1 MNGIHLVS
9 LLVVLASGISPALDQ
24 AKINEVTGLTG
35 TYNEDEKV
43 FKVTVPRGD
52 LGISVDGW
60 KMPAFM
66 GLTTWAAFTDG
77 KEKEA
82 MVMGDLV
89 LLQDE
94 VNPVMSALLDAGL
107 SVTALHNHFFHDEPK
122 TYFMHISGEGSAEQL
137 AKGVRA
143 ALDKVKEI
151 RAASSEPAKNFGGG
165 IPEKSAVA
173 AAPLAAI
180 LGGKPQEKDGMV
192 KFVFGRSAK
201 MPCGCEVGKE
211 MGVNTWA
218 AFAGTDE
225 NAVVDG
231 DFACLEGELQGVL
244 KSLRAGGIHIVAIHH
259 HMTMEDPRYVF
270 LHYWGRGDAAGLATK
285 LKAAL
290 DTQSK

>member
-1 MNGIHLVS
+1 MRTKAILAV
-9 LLVVLASGISPALDQ
+9 LAALASGTAAGLDQ
-24 AKINEVTGLTG
+24 AKINEITGLSG
-35 TYNEDEKV
+35 SFNEEEKV

-52 LGISVDGW
+52 LGITVDGW

-66 GLTTWAAFTDG
+66 GLTSWAGFTEG
-77 KEKEA
+77 KKEEA

-94 VNPVMSALLDAGL
+94 VDLVMSQLFASGL
-107 SVTALHNHFFHDEPK
+107 SVTALHNHFSHDEPK
-122 TYFMHISGEGSAEQL
+122 AYFMHISGEGSAENL
-137 AKGVRA
+137 ATGVRA
-143 ALDKVKEI
+143 ALDAVKKV
-151 RAASSEPAKNFGGG
+151 RAAAPVPAKGFGGG
-165 IPEKSAVA
+165 IPEKSSITAS
-173 AAPLAAI
+173 PLATV

-192 KFVFGRSAK
+192 KFVFGRKAK

-218 AFAGTDE
+218 AFAGGDD

-231 DFACLEGELQGVL
+231 DFACLESELQAVL
-244 KSLRAGGIHIVAIHH
+244 KSLRSGGIHIVAIHH
-259 HMTMEDPRYVF
+259 HMTTEEPRYIF

-290 DTQSK
+290 DTQAK

>member
-94 VNPVMSALLDAGL
+94 VNPVMSALLDAGI

-201 MPCGCEVGKE
+201 MPCGCKVGKE